1 VSARFPFLQ
10 DAIAGQIATLAA
22 YSATDQ
28 VVTGSDEMPAVYPG
42 WRVTTATGNAAPI
55 TYTKGS
61 LEPLVYVQLFLGDFT
76 GTQKARQKLIWGH
89 LEAVCAVAVTGQTP
103 LTQRVATLAAAAEDP
118 PVVTRGWNPSWTL
131 ETLDIHDDPRVQEA
145 DLPDA
150 QIAFRVRY
158 TLP

>member
-1 VSARFPFLQ
+1 MSARFPFLQ
-10 DAIAGQIATLAA
+10 DAIAAQIAALAA
-22 YSATDQ
+22 YNDTDQ
-28 VVTGSDEMPAVYPG
+28 VVVGSDEMPAVYPG
-42 WRVTTATGNAAPI
+42 WRVTTTTGNGARI
-55 TYTKGS
+55 TYNKGS

-89 LEAVCAVAVTGQTP
+89 LEAVCAASVTGQTP
-103 LTQRVATLAAAAEDP
+103 LTQRVATLAAAEDP
-118 PVVTRGWNPSWTL
+118 PVSPRGWNPSWDL
-131 ETLDIHDDPRVQEA
+131 ETVDVHDDPRVEAA